1 MKSQALI
8 LVAVV
13 LLSGVVVNANPTI
26 LTNRENNISQGNA
39 GARVLSSAPRT
50 AITSVGDVH
59 NSSST
64 TDSSAQDNNNKEEE
78 PDPQED
84 NVLSKENGAI
94 EKRLVMNNQKIP
106 AACSMPEAT
115 VALAKTFN
123 TQEVLLEKNSTYRWP
138 AASITKL
145 MSTIIVMEEAN
156 FDDDV
161 VITQDVLDAVGEYA
175 TFSLNERYA
184 VNDLLRAAI
193 VASSNDAITALAYH
207 IDKEGFVEKMNKKAK
222 QIGMSETLF
231 YDPSG
236 LSYLNQTTAQDL
248 YRLSMY
254 IYHNY
259 PELFATSRRVSVYVT
274 DLESGSSYK
283 LSNTNTL
290 VGSAHFYGGK
300 TGYIDESGQNLLT
313 LFEKN
318 GDIMMI
324 VVMSSPDRFREVQDI
339 YNCL

>member
-1 MKSQALI
+1 
-8 LVAVV
+8 V
-13 LLSGVVVNANPTI
+13 LLSGIVVNANPTI
-26 LTNRENNISQGNA
+26 LTTQEHDTSQGDA
-39 GARVLSSAPRT
+39 GARVLSAAQRT
-50 AITSVGDVH
+50 AITSVGDVR
-59 NSSST
+59 NSAST
-64 TDSSAQDNNNKEEE
+64 TNPSAQDDNIKEKGS
-78 PDPQED
+78 DPQED
-84 NVLSKENGAI
+84 NVLSKESGVI

-106 AACSMPEAT
+106 ATCSMPEAT

-145 MSTIIVMEEAN
+145 LSSIIVMEEAN
-156 FDDDV
+156 FDDEV
-161 VITQDVLDAVGEYA
+161 VITQDVLDTVGEYT
-175 TFSLNERYA
+175 TFSLDERYT

-207 IDKEGFVEKMNKKAK
+207 IDKEGFVEKMNQKAK

-248 YRLSMY
+248 YRLSVY
-254 IYHNY
+254 LYHNY
-259 PELFATSRRVSVYVT
+259 PELLATSRRTSVYVT

-283 LSNTNTL
+283 LSNTNAL
-290 VGSAHFYGGK
+290 VGNTHFYGGK
-300 TGYIDESGQNLLT
+300 TGFIDESGQNLLT

-318 GDIMMI
+318 GDIIMI
-324 VVMSSPDRFREVQDI
+324 VVMASPDRFKEVQDI

>member
-1 MKSQALI
+1 MKGQALI

-13 LLSGVVVNANPTI
+13 LLSGVVVNANPTL
-26 LTNRENNISQGNA
+26 LTNQEHNISEGDAQ
-39 GARVLSSAPRT
+39 ARVLASAPRT
-50 AITSVGDVH
+50 AITSVGDAR

-64 TDSSAQDNNNKEEE
+64 ANSSAQDNKEES
-78 PDPQED
+78 DPQED
-84 NVLSKENGAI
+84 KILSKESGVV

-106 AACSMPEAT
+106 ATCSMPEAT
-115 VALAKTFN
+115 VVLAKTFN

-145 MSTIIVMEEAN
+145 LSAIIVMDEAN
-156 FDDDV
+156 FDDEV

-175 TFSLNERYA
+175 TFSLNERYS

-207 IDKEGFVEKMNKKAK
+207 IDKEGFMEKVNQKAK

-248 YRLSMY
+248 YRLSVY
-254 IYHNY
+254 LYHNY
-259 PELFATSRRVSVYVT
+259 PELLATSRRASVYVT
-274 DLESGSSYK
+274 DLESGSSHK
-283 LSNTNTL
+283 LSNTNAL
-290 VGSAHFYGGK
+290 VGNAHFYGGK

-318 GDIMMI
+318 GDIIMI